1 MRIAMM
7 TSNYKPFV
15 GGVPISIERL
25 ANSLRQRGHTVF
37 VLAPECGSTD
47 DDIFTIRFRTV
58 RPLQHGGFRL
68 SQLFDPA
75 LPHIFSTLGVDLI
88 HVHDPF
94 FVGHLALSLGR
105 KYHIPVVYTH
115 HTRYEQYLH
124 YVRAYAAAEARAREG
139 HPLTAGFLRELR
151 EGWLPAWVAAFENRC
166 DTVIAPSES
175 MRQEL
180 LRLGVC
186 RPVHVLPTGIPEY
199 AFERDDIESARL
211 RRELSGGKPHLLCT
225 VSRLGRE
232 KNLDAL
238 LRSMAVLKERI
249 GDTFRLAVLGEGPE
263 RAALETLRGRLGLGG
278 NVCFCGAV
286 ENRSLAA
293 FHRASDLFVF
303 SSRSETQGIV
313 LLEAMAAGSP
323 VIAFQAPGAQDV
335 VRDGL
340 NGFLTCE
347 ADFAPRVAEVLGNR
361 ALRQALSSVAIR
373 TARRFTTDEIARGAE
388 ALYCSAGAGDMVRLM
403 PPAPVVRQTV

>member
-1 MRIAMM
+1 MIKIAVYGKGGIGKSTTVSNLAAVFAENGM
-7 TSNYKPFV
+7 TVMQIVCDPK
-15 GGVPISIERL
+15 
-25 ANSLRQRGHTVF
+25 AD
-37 VLAPECGSTD
+37 ST
-47 DDIFTIRFRTV
+47 FN
-58 RPLQHGGFRL
+58 LHGGMKKQTVL
-68 SQLFDPA
+68 E
-75 LPHIFSTLGVDLI
+75 LI
-88 HVHDPF
+88 
-94 FVGHLALSLGR
+94 
-105 KYHIPVVYTH
+105 
-115 HTRYEQYLH
+115 
-124 YVRAYAAAEARAREG
+124 
-139 HPLTAGFLRELR
+139 
-151 EGWLPAWVAAFENRC
+151 
-166 DTVIAPSES
+166 
-175 MRQEL
+175 
-180 LRLGVC
+180 
-186 RPVHVLPTGIPEY
+186 
-199 AFERDDIESARL
+199 
-211 RRELSGGKPHLLCT
+211 
-225 VSRLGRE
+225 RE
-232 KNLDAL
+232 KGK
-238 LRSMAVLKERI
+238 AVTLEEMVTPGYK
-249 GDTFRLAVLGEGPE
+249 GVLCVEAGGPVPGMGCAG
-263 RAALETLRGRLGLGG
+263 RGIIAALETLRGRLGLGG